1 MVKLVACKPEA
12 TLLCSLLVP
21 FPCASPD
28 VVPRFLALPHTLST
42 KNLAS
47 RMFNHHIQAEDA
59 KSGPPGSR
67 LSDSHLPVFPLGCR
81 HVSNSVVERP
91 WSGLSLGSAASSLRT
106 LANPW
111 TSASQFPGLLPSHT
125 PNYSLSIYCLS
136 HIWPPCSSLTA
147 FQ

>member
-1 MVKLVACKPEA
+1 M
-12 TLLCSLLVP
+12 
-21 FPCASPD
+21 
-28 VVPRFLALPHTLST
+28 PRFLALPHTLST

-47 RMFNHHIQAEDA
+47 RMFNHRIQAEDA

-125 PNYSLSIYCLS
+125 PKLSPFTVSHLATMLQPHCLS
-136 HIWPPCSSLTA
+136 VKTLERLSASTIS
-147 FQ
+147 FQSIMLSGWHDHVPS